1 MSLYTKFLK
10 LLKPD
15 EAEKYNVNVFNGN
28 ADLIDS
34 ALSRL
39 DQKDKSQDDLLAT
52 KDSLNSHINNKNNPH
67 EITKSKIGLSNVE
80 NTSDSEKPV
89 STAQRE
95 AINDIY
101 AQANSYTDAKIAELI
116 NGAPETLDTL
126 KEIADAIEENETI
139 VDALNDAIGNKAN
152 KTDPANSLALK
163 RINEGNADYKPG
175 KRISEIKEFHSNCD
189 NIPTKDFYHILTSQG
204 VDVDDKYV
212 TQLALGM
219 TIDSLYYRNLDNDK
233 WGKWHKIAYD
243 ETPSVKETKLVTNNG
258 DLIVEGRKGNNYTN
272 ISDIFI
278 KSNTYQEGMIIG
290 ISSNKMGYI
299 IAQNFSI
306 DCTKLTDD
314 ERILIQSFDSIKFRK
329 LNDSNDFPILRPNV
343 SDCEVGF
350 TLSGKNGWI
359 RSTTKMQIGSNSSEN
374 YFTYILPNEFKN
386 DDNSSNNLR
395 FVTAEWVTLTGINTR
410 SDTLTN

>member
-39 DQKDKSQDDLLAT
+39 DQKDKSQDNLLAT
-52 KDSLNSHINNKNNPH
+52 KDSLNTHINNKSNPH
-67 EITKSKIGLSNVE
+67 EMTKSQIGLGNVE

-101 AQANSYTDAKIAELI
+101 AQANSYTDTKIAELI
-116 NGAPETLDTL
+116 N
-126 KEIADAIEENETI
+126 
-139 VDALNDAIGNKAN
+139 
-152 KTDPANSLALK
+152 
-163 RINEGNADYKPG
+163 
-175 KRISEIKEFHSNCD
+175 
-189 NIPTKDFYHILTSQG
+189 
-204 VDVDDKYV
+204 
-212 TQLALGM
+212 
-219 TIDSLYYRNLDNDK
+219 
-233 WGKWHKIAYD
+233 

-278 KSNTYQEGMIIG
+278 KSNTYKEGMIIG
-290 ISSNKMGYI
+290 ISSNRMGYI

-343 SDCEVGF
+343 SDCEAGF

-395 FVTAEWVTLTGINTR
+395 FVTAEWVTLTGINIR
-410 SDTLTN
+410 GVALPS